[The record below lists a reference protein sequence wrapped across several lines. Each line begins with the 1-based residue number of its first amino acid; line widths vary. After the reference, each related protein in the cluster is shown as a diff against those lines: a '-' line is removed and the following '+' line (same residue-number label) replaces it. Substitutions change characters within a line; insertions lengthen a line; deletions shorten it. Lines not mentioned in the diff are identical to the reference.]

1 MYLGKSR
8 TYLLKGWKNAA
19 KYTIIN
25 NNKLWRL
32 NMNLVIKTKQDD
44 VIMEVESKEKGYEII
59 KELEKRDKEE
69 GHYKKNFY
77 TVEYCMLI

>member
-1 MYLGKSR
+1 MENRMYLGKSR

-44 VIMEVESKEKGYEII
+44 VIMEVEYKEK
-59 KELEKRDKEE
+59 
-69 GHYKKNFY
+69 
-77 TVEYCMLI
+77 